1 MGLRG
6 SPTLNFYKKLQRA
19 KLINTW
25 CSNYC
30 LQKFCN
36 NMNLLDLINKKY
48 VGSKYSLFWGKGLIE
63 VYMEDDSKKSLKS
76 K

>member
-36 NMNLLDLINKKY
+36 NMNLLDLINKKIRRIK
-48 VGSKYSLFWGKGLIE
+48 VFTLLGKGF
-63 VYMEDDSKKSLKS
+63 DQSLYGR
-76 K
+76 